1 MIKIK
6 FNGRTFT
13 NGRSLADAMVRD
25 MNQKIERNLRQ
36 AATSS
41 GVQMKKSVKGFEFEG
56 SPENIS
62 RFQKRLEK

>member
-1 MIKIK
+1 MIKMK

-36 AATSS
+36 AAASS
-41 GVQMKKSVKGFEFEG
+41 GVRMKKTAKGFEFEG
-56 SPENIS
+56 SPENIN
-62 RFQKRLEK
+62 RLQQRLEK

>member
-1 MIKIK
+1 MIKVK

-25 MNQKIERNLRQ
+25 MNQKIERHLRQ

-41 GVQMKKSVKGFEFEG
+41 GVQMKKSAKGFEFEG
-56 SPENIS
+56 CPENIN
-62 RFQKRLEK
+62 RLQKRLGK

>member
-1 MIKIK
+1 MIKMK

-41 GVQMKKSVKGFEFEG
+41 GVQMKKTTNGFEFEG
-56 SPENIS
+56 SLENIN
-62 RFQKRLEK
+62 RLQKRLEK